1 MFTLFLMWWIDIF
14 CFRLEH
20 DRIIPTEWIM
30 QEYRNQSLKML
41 KIENGH
47 DHGNFHIQK
56 LYVSIFYLGPDE
68 KLCALLQNHDQMLL
82 TTKSKES
89 IVDTNLNLYSNI
101 MRCGRELDEENSFC
115 WRWTGFNYGSGFE
128 NDRLFTLW
136 SCRVG
141 HII

>member
-1 MFTLFLMWWIDIF
+1 
-14 CFRLEH
+14 
-20 DRIIPTEWIM
+20 M

-56 LYVSIFYLGPDE
+56 LFVSIVYLGPDE

-115 WRWTGFNYGSGFE
+115 WRWTGFNYGLRFQSGRFAS
-128 NDRLFTLW
+128 TLDSIKW
-136 SCRVG
+136 GTSCRWSSLLPHAEFG
-141 HII
+141 SNRHREDAPHFTI

>member
-1 MFTLFLMWWIDIF
+1 MITVIF
-14 CFRLEH
+14 
-20 DRIIPTEWIM
+20 
-30 QEYRNQSLKML
+30 
-41 KIENGH
+41 
-47 DHGNFHIQK
+47 
-56 LYVSIFYLGPDE
+56 IFINYASQFFDLGPDE

-115 WRWTGFNYGSGFE
+115 WRWTGFNYGLGFD